1 MGSSIRMQSI
11 ELSKLFQYL
20 INIKQLRHHKIV
32 LGNPGW
38 ILALLSDVIVMGLG
52 ETIIKYW

>member
-11 ELSKLFQYL
+11 ELSKIFQYL

-38 ILALLSDVIVMGLG
+38 MLVLLGDVVVMGFG
-52 ETIIKYW
+52 ETIMKYW